1 MMATMDTSKVH
12 ISTFPLNLIVNDASL
27 STGRWMKSNFFP
39 NTNITMA
46 TSTNT
51 MAKSIDTSDDNLYI
65 LINDYVQ
72 EP

>member
-1 MMATMDTSKVH
+1 MMLHYQQVGGWNRT
-12 ISTFPLNLIVNDASL
+12 
-27 STGRWMKSNFFP
+27 FFP

-51 MAKSIDTSDDNLYI
+51 MAKSIDMSDDNLYI

-72 EP
+72 EPWSYTGSHVNGL